1 MSFFSRDSDAKSE
14 TTATPM
20 SGLAES
26 SASSFFMKVGRS
38 VFTGGK
44 GRQSEAGASFTAAT
58 EKYTFGSTGGNANA
72 YNKGNDSDTSQKPDL
87 DSRTTKKVEL
97 NAANLAKLQ
106 VESKQQIKPSQHG
119 VSGRISTFEALR
131 TREESATSSVDSPPN
146 DGNADKDLEQKGGK
160 RMSRD
165 DIYDHDKQDSAT
177 ENRTKR
183 TRTFDQDQDSVYSEQ
198 SEFELNDIP
207 TGTLGA
213 RAPKPLSKSYD
224 QDSLV
229 SDAFGQGSNFRNP
242 STIGAR
248 SQTSY
253 NHPTS
258 PFNKAGS
265 TGQQPSYTLGAR
277 PLPETDQNQRSSLGS
292 LAKKAGS
299 YDVFAPSGPIGI
311 VVDTSKEGP
320 AVHSLKSTSPML
332 GLINPGDLIVALD
345 DEDTRTMTAAA
356 LTRLMAKKSRQKERK
371 ITLLAMDGF

>member
-1 MSFFSRDSDAKSE
+1 M
-14 TTATPM
+14 
-20 SGLAES
+20 
-26 SASSFFMKVGRS
+26 
-38 VFTGGK
+38 
-44 GRQSEAGASFTAAT
+44 
-58 EKYTFGSTGGNANA
+58 
-72 YNKGNDSDTSQKPDL
+72 
-87 DSRTTKKVEL
+87 
-97 NAANLAKLQ
+97 LQ

-131 TREESATSSVDSPPN
+131 TRKSVPSSVDSPPN
-146 DGNADKDLEQKGGK
+146 DGNAGKRLEQKGGK
-160 RMSRD
+160 RMSPD
-165 DIYDHDKQDSAT
+165 DIYAHDKQDSAT

-183 TRTFDQDQDSVYSEQ
+183 TRTFDQDSVYSEQ

-213 RAPKPLSKSYD
+213 RAPKPLSQRYD

-253 NHPTS
+253 NP
-258 PFNKAGS
+258 PFKPESAG
-265 TGQQPSYTLGAR
+265 QPSYTLGAR
-277 PLPETDQNQRSSLGS
+277 PLPATDQNQRSSLGS
-292 LAKKAGS
+292 MAKKAGS